1 MPSGG
6 WNPLAPLEAWTEER
20 VAEVLERD
28 AQRLIDRWARSAAGR
43 KLLTALLADVA
54 ADAVIPPVAGGGSS
68 LLEDVVVGVV
78 ARMGRDPAL
87 RARLLQALGDPSR
100 VT

>member
-1 MPSGG
+1 MSSGG
-6 WNPLAPLEAWTEER
+6 WNPLAPLEAWTEAR
-20 VAEVLERD
+20 VSEVLERD

-54 ADAVIPPVAGGGSS
+54 ADAVIPPTTGGGSS

-78 ARMGRDPAL
+78 ARMGRDAAL
-87 RARLLQALGDPSR
+87 RARLLQALGDPAPLS
-100 VT
+100 